1 MKLET
6 KNKYA
11 KILLLLA
18 TLIWGSSFVV
28 LKNAINTLPPFFV
41 LAVRGTI
48 AVVIL
53 SVIFWKKFRL
63 ITRAYIWEGAIIGTL
78 LIAAY
83 SFQTFGLLG
92 TTPGKNAFLTSVYCV
107 LVPFFYWAL
116 TKVRPDRYNVIA
128 ALLCVI
134 GIGLVALRGD
144 SFSGGQSLVA
154 TGDLLTLLSGVLY
167 AVHIVALAKF
177 TERKDVILLTIIQF
191 IFYTVF
197 AWILTLLFEKTPTS
211 ISVVDG
217 ASLLYLGVFATAI
230 ALLFQS
236 IGQKYTPASQASI
249 ILSLEGG
256 FGVVLSV
263 LIYKEII
270 TPKLAAGFVIIFV
283 SVLISETKM
292 NIHPVAYLQD
302 VYAKITDKKN
312 L

>member
-6 KNKYA
+6 KNRYA
-11 KILLLLA
+11 KILLFLA

-28 LKNAINTLPPFFV
+28 LKNAINTLPPYFV
-41 LAVRGTI
+41 LAVRGSI

-63 ITRAYIWEGAIIGTL
+63 ITRVYIWEGAIIGTL

-83 SFQTFGLLG
+83 SFQTFGLAG
-92 TTPGKNAFLTSVYCV
+92 STPGKNAFLTSVYCV
-107 LVPFFYWAL
+107 LVPFFYWAM

-128 ALLCVI
+128 AFLCVI

-144 SFSGGQSLVA
+144 SFSAGQSLVA
-154 TGDLLTLLSGVLY
+154 TGDLLTLISGVLY
-167 AVHIVALAKF
+167 AIHIVAIAKF
-177 TERKDVILLTIIQF
+177 TEGKDVILLTIIQF
-191 IFYTVF
+191 YFYTAI
-197 AWILTLLFEKTPTS
+197 AWVMSLFFEKMPSS
-211 ISVVDG
+211 IGLADG

-249 ILSLEGG
+249 ILSLEGV
-256 FGVVLSV
+256 FGVILSV
-263 LIYKEII
+263 LLYKEVV
-270 TPKLAAGFVIIFV
+270 TPRLAAGFAVIFF

-292 NIHPVAYLQD
+292 NVHPVAYLQD

>member
-11 KILLLLA
+11 KILLFLA

-41 LAVRGTI
+41 LAIRGTI

-53 SVIFWKKFRL
+53 TAFFWKKFRF
-63 ITRAYIWEGAIIGTL
+63 ITRVYIWEGAVIGTL

-83 SFQTFGLLG
+83 SFQTFGLADS
-92 TTPGKNAFLTSVYCV
+92 TPGKNAFLTSVYCV
-107 LVPFFYWAL
+107 LVPFFYWAV
-116 TKVRPDRYNVIA
+116 TKVRPDRYNVTA
-128 ALLCVI
+128 ALLCIV

-144 SFSGGQSLVA
+144 SLSGGQGLVA
-154 TGDLLTLLSGVLY
+154 TGDLLTLISGILY
-167 AVHIVALAKF
+167 AIHIVALAKF
-177 TERKDVILLTIIQF
+177 TEGKDVILLTIIQF
-191 IFYTVF
+191 YYYTGI
-197 AWILTLLFEKTPTS
+197 AWVMSLLFEKMPRS
-211 ISVVDG
+211 ISLADG
-217 ASLLYLGVFATAI
+217 AGLLYLGVFATAI

-249 ILSLEGG
+249 ILSLEGV
-256 FGVVLSV
+256 FGVILSV
-263 LIYKEII
+263 LIYKEIV
-270 TPKLAAGFVIIFV
+270 TPRLAAGFAIIFL

-292 NIHPVAYLQD
+292 NVHPVAYLQD